1 LQERNEILYTLLIE
15 SSLQEKKVFGAEPW
29 LVWAMATETNGNAIL
44 FLR

>member
-15 SSLQEKKVFGAEPW
+15 SSLQEKKCSVPSLDLCGPW
-29 LVWAMATETNGNAIL
+29 QTETNGNAIL